1 MSDVQDVKI
10 NSFLDDQQNM
20 QALQPIQSVDLYV
33 SNLDP
38 VAILDD
44 EDLASVFKQFGTVI
58 GAKLALDMN
67 GHSMGV
73 GFVRMSNPQ
82 EAEYARLQMQGRGK

>member
-1 MSDVQDVKI
+1 
-10 NSFLDDQQNM
+10 M
-20 QALQPIQSVDLYV
+20 QSMQSVDLYV

-58 GAKLALDMN
+58 GAKLALDATGN
-67 GHSMGV
+67 SMGV
-73 GFVRMSNPQ
+73 GFVRMGNSQ
-82 EAEYARLQMQGRGK
+82 EAEYARLQMQGRGKGITIFTVNVYSE

>member
-1 MSDVQDVKI
+1 MP
-10 NSFLDDQQNM
+10 SFLQPNM
-20 QALQPIQSVDLYV
+20 QSMQSVDLYV

-58 GAKLALDMN
+58 GAKLALDAN
-67 GHSMGV
+67 GNSMGV
-73 GFVRMSNPQ
+73 GFVRMSNAQ
-82 EAEYARLQMQGRGK
+82 EAEYARLQMQGRGRIVRCSTEDVHF